1 MGTAVAV
8 TLSCLTVSNRLIFRI
23 PVEDPM
29 VVPELLSPST
39 PSTLQRTVSLTLFCT
54 VAIKV
59 VSLPACSSL
68 TDLTMVTTGVTS
80 LEVLSATVLMV
91 VDAL

>member
-1 MGTAVAV
+1 
-8 TLSCLTVSNRLIFRI
+8 
-23 PVEDPM
+23 M

-68 TDLTMVTTGVTS
+68 TDLTMVTTGVRS
-80 LEVLSATVLMV
+80 PEVPSVSVLMV
-91 VDAL
+91 TEAL